1 MRCARVKGPF
11 SSFGK
16 GIVVGKLDERVAIV
30 TGAGMG
36 IGRGIAGA
44 FAREGANVV
53 VAEIDPAAGESTA
66 QWLRD
71 EWGVKAEFV
80 QTDITD
86 KDQVHAM
93 VDGAIAQFGRLDI
106 LVNNAWR
113 SSGFARF
120 ENMTD
125 EQLRGGFDMAVMAA
139 FWAMQRA
146 LPELE
151 KRGTGRVINLCSLNG
166 VNAHMYSVH
175 YNAAKEAL
183 RTLTRTA
190 AREWAPKQVCC
201 NVICPGAQS
210 EAYRRVKEANPQ
222 MAASMAEANPMGRIG
237 DPLDDI
243 GPVAVFLA
251 SDDSRYVTGNT
262 LFVDGGGHINGVQWA
277 PQVD

>member
-1 MRCARVKGPF
+1 M
-11 SSFGK
+11 
-16 GIVVGKLDERVAIV
+16 GKLDERVAIV

-36 IGRGIAGA
+36 IGRGVAGA
-44 FAREGANVV
+44 FAREGANVL
-53 VAEIDPAAGESTA
+53 VAEIDRAAGESTA
-66 QWLRD
+66 RWLRE
-71 EWGVKAEFV
+71 EWGVNAEFL

-86 KDQVHAM
+86 KEQVHDM
-93 VDGAIAQFGRLDI
+93 VDGAVDRFGRLDI

-113 SSGFARF
+113 STGFARF
-120 ENMTD
+120 ESMTD

-146 LPELE
+146 LPELA

-183 RTLTRTA
+183 RSLTRTA

-222 MAASMAEANPMGRIG
+222 MAASMAEANPMRRIG

-251 SDDSRYVTGNT
+251 SGDSRYVTGNT

-277 PQVD
+277 PEVD